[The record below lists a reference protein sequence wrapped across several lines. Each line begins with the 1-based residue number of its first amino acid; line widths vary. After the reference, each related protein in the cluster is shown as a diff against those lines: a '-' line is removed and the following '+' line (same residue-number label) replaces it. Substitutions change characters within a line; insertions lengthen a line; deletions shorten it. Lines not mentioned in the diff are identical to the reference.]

1 MEVLMTIII
10 VIIILAVA
18 FDFINGFHDT
28 ANAIAMSV
36 STRALPPRFAV
47 VYAGILNFIGAITSQ
62 AVAKSIGG
70 KISDPFHIENGL
82 PIVIAALISAILW
95 NLITWYFGIPS
106 SSSHT
111 LIGSVAGAVIFG
123 SGLHSINWVGFTDI
137 IKGLIISPILAF
149 IIGFI
154 LMHLLRIIFKNANP
168 HRTTRGFRM
177 FQILA
182 GGLAAFSHGGN
193 DGQKTMG
200 IIVFALV
207 AGGFQ
212 STLDVPFWV
221 QVLCAA
227 AMGLGTMI
235 GGMRIIKTVAKKLFK
250 VQPINGF
257 ASDLSSFIIMQGATH
272 YGIPVSTTHVASC
285 SILGVGSAKRIRG
298 VNWGVAG
305 RMIITWVITLPISAA
320 FAGIIISI
328 LKLFF

>member
-1 MEVLMTIII
+1 MTIII
-10 VIIILAVA
+10 TVIILGLI

-36 STRALPPRFAV
+36 STRALSPRIAV
-47 VYAGILNFIGAITSQ
+47 IYAGVLNFLGAITSQ

-70 KISDPFHIENGL
+70 KIADPSLIHNGMA
-82 PIVIAALISAILW
+82 IVIAALLSAILW

-137 IKGLIISPILAF
+137 IKGLIISPFLAF
-149 IIGFI
+149 FIGFI
-154 LMHLLRIIFKNANP
+154 LMKLLRIIFKNANP
-168 HRTTRGFRM
+168 HGTTRGFRW

-212 STLDVPFWV
+212 STLNVPFWV

-227 AMGLGTMI
+227 AMGMGTMI

-250 VQPINGF
+250 VQPVNGF
-257 ASDLSSFIIMQGATH
+257 AADLSSFAVMQGATLL
-272 YGIPVSTTHVASC
+272 GIPVSTTHVASC
-285 SILGVGSAKRIRG
+285 SILGVGSAKRFRG

-320 FAGIIISI
+320 IAGIVITII
-328 LKLFF
+328 LPFFK